1 MKHNFITLILFFIC
15 LISYGQR
22 KELDQSNL
30 NSISEFAIDCIK
42 NNDSSSFLKL
52 FDFSLNEDVEDK
64 VAVKELLLSEFKKA
78 NFFFKNKNVEYL
90 KYDNLDALA
99 GGEVI
104 DDTSFNIY
112 TKVDGVYYKL
122 RLTNHQISTNTFFLF
137 YFQNYSK
144 ECDDFEKKTY
154 KPLFSVFCPQLNWN
168 KNNTT
173 SFENV
178 RIPVQNLSEYKVNEV
193 KFRLTIENLKKQT
206 IVMSETFTSKVQ
218 IEPWDL
224 GTIYLNELNGF
235 KPGFII
241 LENNFNYKIELLEVS
256 PKPTINPCAK
266 IQSLLT
272 K

>member
-1 MKHNFITLILFFIC
+1 MTLIFFFIC
-15 LISYGQR
+15 LNSYSQR

-52 FDFSLNEDVEDK
+52 FDFSINEDVDDK
-64 VAVKELLLSEFKKA
+64 VAVREHLLSEFKKA
-78 NFFFKNKNVEYL
+78 NFFFKNKNVEFL

-104 DDTSFNIY
+104 DDSSFNIY
-112 TKVDGVYYKL
+112 TKVDGIYYKL
-122 RLTNHQISTNTFFLF
+122 RLSYHQITTNTFFSF

-144 ECDDFEKKTY
+144 ECDNFEKKTY
-154 KPLFSVFCPQLNWN
+154 KPVLSVFCPQLNWN
-168 KNNTT
+168 KNNTN

-178 RIPVQNLSEYKVNEV
+178 NIPVQNLSDYKVEEI
-193 KFRLTIENLKKQT
+193 KFRLTIENSQKQT

-218 IEPWDL
+218 IESGDL
-224 GTIYLNELNGF
+224 GTIYLNEINGF
-235 KPGFII
+235 KPGFVI
-241 LENNFNYKIELLEVS
+241 LENNFNYKIELLEVL
-256 PKPTINPCAK
+256 PKPSINPCAK
-266 IQSLLT
+266 IQSLST

>member
-1 MKHNFITLILFFIC
+1 MKHNFISIIFLFIC
-15 LISYGQR
+15 LISYSQR

-30 NSISEFAIDCIK
+30 NSISEFTIDCIK

-78 NFFFKNKNVEYL
+78 NFFFKNKNVEFL

-99 GGEVI
+99 GGQVI
-104 DDTSFNIY
+104 DNTSFNIY
-112 TKVDGVYYKL
+112 TKVDGIYYKL
-122 RLTNHQISTNTFFLF
+122 RLTNHQISSNTFFSF

-144 ECDDFEKKTY
+144 ECEDFEKKTY
-154 KPLFSVFCPQLNWN
+154 TPIFSVSCPQLNWD
-168 KNNTT
+168 KSNTT

-178 RIPVQNLSEYKVNEV
+178 TIPVLNLSEYEV
-193 KFRLTIENLKKQT
+193 TEIKIRLTIENLIKQT

-218 IEPWDL
+218 IEPGDL
-224 GTIYLNELNGF
+224 GKIYLNELNGF

-241 LENNFNYKIELLEVS
+241 LEKNFKYEIKLLEVL
-256 PKPTINPCAK
+256 PKPTLNPCAK